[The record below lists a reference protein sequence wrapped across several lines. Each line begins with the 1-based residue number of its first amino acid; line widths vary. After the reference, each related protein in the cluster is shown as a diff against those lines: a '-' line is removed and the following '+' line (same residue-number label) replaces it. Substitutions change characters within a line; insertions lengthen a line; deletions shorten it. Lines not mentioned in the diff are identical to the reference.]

1 MGSLPLAIQK
11 KTGTK
16 EICLL
21 EAMLTCNRNMLK
33 CSSVNEVLIREMS
46 GMKLLNSLLHA
57 CTLPFVKISFMVSS
71 RQTCALVQKQ
81 AIHLRYEAI

>member
-1 MGSLPLAIQK
+1 MESPPLAIQK
-11 KTGTK
+11 KSGTK

-21 EAMLTCNRNMLK
+21 EAVLTCKRNMLK

-81 AIHLRYEAI
+81 GIHLRYEAI